1 MKVATLGFCVALALS
16 SFPMTALSQDKPQND
31 PPAQQTLTNHLRI
44 RVDGKEQA
52 KLLVAKVR
60 PAYPI
65 EALKKRIQGT
75 VRLHVIIDKG
85 GAVYQTEVVSG
96 DPRLIS
102 PAIDAV
108 RQWRYRPTIINGWPV
123 EVDTMVDVFFAA
135 GQWVMA
141 SLF

>member
-1 MKVATLGFCVALALS
+1 MKVTTLGFCAALTLT
-16 SFPMTALSQDKPQND
+16 SFAMTTLSQGKPQND
-31 PPAQQTLTNHLRI
+31 PPVQQTLTNHLRI
-44 RVDGKEQA
+44 RVDGREQA

-65 EALKKRIQGT
+65 EALKKGIQGT

-108 RQWRYRPTIINGWPV
+108 RQWRYRSTIINGWPV
-123 EVDTMVDVFFAA
+123 EVDTTVDVFFAT
-135 GQWVMA
+135 GQWVMG

>member
-1 MKVATLGFCVALALS
+1 MKVATLGFCAALTIS
-16 SFPMTALSQDKPQND
+16 SFAMTALSQGKPQND

-108 RQWRYRPTIINGWPV
+108 RQWRYRSTIINGWPV
-123 EVDTMVDVFFAA
+123 EVDTTVDVFFAA
-135 GQWVMA
+135 GKLVMG

>member
-1 MKVATLGFCVALALS
+1 MKVATVGFCAALTLS
-16 SFPMTALSQDKPQND
+16 SFAMTAHSQGLPQND
-31 PPAQQTLTNHLRI
+31 PPAQQTLTNPLRI
-44 RVDGKEQA
+44 RVDGNEQA

-96 DPRLIS
+96 DPLLIS
-102 PAIDAV
+102 AAIDAV
-108 RQWRYRPTIINGWPV
+108 RQWRYRSTISNGWPV
-123 EVDTMVDVFFAA
+123 EVDTTVDVFFAA
-135 GQWVMA
+135 GQWVMG
-141 SLF
+141 SRF

>member
-1 MKVATLGFCVALALS
+1 MKVTTLSFCAALALS
-16 SFPMTALSQDKPQND
+16 SFAMTALLQGKPQND
-31 PPAQQTLTNHLRI
+31 PPAQQTLTNPLRI

-52 KLLVAKVR
+52 KLLLAKVR

-65 EALKKRIQGT
+65 DALKKRTQGT

-85 GAVYQTEVVSG
+85 GAVYQTAVVSG
-96 DPRLIS
+96 DPLLIS

-108 RQWRYRPTIINGWPV
+108 RQWRYRSTIVNGWPV
-123 EVDTMVDVFFAA
+123 EVDTTVDVVFATS
-135 GQWVMA
+135 QWVMG

>member
-1 MKVATLGFCVALALS
+1 MKVTTLDFCAALALS
-16 SFPMTALSQDKPQND
+16 SFAMTALSEAKPPNN
-31 PPAQQTLTNHLRI
+31 PPAQQTMTNPQRI
-44 RVDGKEQA
+44 RVDGREQA

-65 EALKKRIQGT
+65 EALKNRIQGT

-108 RQWRYRPTIINGWPV
+108 RQWRYRSTIINGWPV
-123 EVDTMVDVFFAA
+123 EVDTTVDVFFAA
-135 GQWVMA
+135 GQWVMG